1 MPVGVGLPGVTMG
14 GRLLTAANIDPAWV
28 DYPVAD
34 KLSKAL
40 KRPVSIVNDAD
51 AAGIAEM
58 RFGVGAGKRGVVI
71 FLTLGTGV
79 GSGVFVDG
87 TLVPNTEFG
96 QMEIRGRPAER
107 RSASAARVRR
117 GLSWKAW
124 AMDLDEHLQRIEDL
138 MWPTLFILGG
148 GVSKNADRFIPRL
161 TTRTPVVA
169 GHAAQRR
176 GHHRRGDRGGGRAA
190 RTPRAPGTTCRR
202 RSDGRRWP
210 RPDGGLAARPAARSG
225 RIIGVLPRR
234 LTPESEVPT
243 MTTESKP
250 AAEAAA
256 PTVARMLIGGEAVD
270 AADGQTFDVVDP
282 ATGRTMA
289 TAPLGGREDVD
300 RAVEAARKAFD
311 DRKGWANWAAGKR
324 GRSLSKLADLIK
336 KNSEELAQLESHNVG
351 KPITGSR
358 GEVIGASLVFDYYAG
373 AANKLYG
380 QTIPVS
386 KPGLDLTLREPI
398 GVVGLIVPWNFPIL
412 MASWKVA
419 PALAAGNTAILKPAS
434 YTPLTAI
441 RLGELALEAGIP
453 PGVLNIV
460 TGPGGTAGASIAAHD
475 GIGKVAFTGETTTGQ
490 EIMRLASG
498 NVKKISLELGGK
510 SPNIVFADADLE
522 KFAKESPYS
531 VFDNAGQDC
540 CARSRILVERSA
552 HERVVE
558 LFVEATRNV
567 KVGDPADDATEVGT
581 LVSAKQRD
589 RVKDYIEIGLG
600 EGATIVVGGTEP
612 DDPALADGAYLLPT
626 VFDGVSNDMRIAKE
640 EIFGPVVSI
649 IPFDTEEE
657 ALRLANATPYGLSGS
672 IWSRDIGKALRA
684 AKALQAGVISVNSNS
699 SVHTEAPFGGYKM
712 SGIGRELGMS
722 ALDLY
727 TETKNVFI
735 DIS

>member
-1 MPVGVGLPGVTMG
+1 MTIESQSM
-14 GRLLTAANIDPAWV
+14 
-28 DYPVAD
+28 
-34 KLSKAL
+34 
-40 KRPVSIVNDAD
+40 
-51 AAGIAEM
+51 
-58 RFGVGAGKRGVVI
+58 
-71 FLTLGTGV
+71 
-79 GSGVFVDG
+79 
-87 TLVPNTEFG
+87 
-96 QMEIRGRPAER
+96 
-107 RSASAARVRR
+107 SAS
-117 GLSWKAW
+117 
-124 AMDLDEHLQRIEDL
+124 D
-138 MWPTLFILGG
+138 
-148 GVSKNADRFIPRL
+148 
-161 TTRTPVVA
+161 
-169 GHAAQRR
+169 
-176 GHHRRGDRGGGRAA
+176 
-190 RTPRAPGTTCRR
+190 
-202 RSDGRRWP
+202 
-210 RPDGGLAARPAARSG
+210 
-225 RIIGVLPRR
+225 
-234 LTPESEVPT
+234 
-243 MTTESKP
+243 
-250 AAEAAA
+250 A
-256 PTVARMLIGGEAVD
+256 PTTARMVIGGDQVEAL
-270 AADGQTFDVVDP
+270 DGQTFGVVNP
-282 ATGRTMA
+282 ATGATIA
-289 TAPLGGREDVD
+289 TAPLGGRADVD
-300 RAVEAARKAFD
+300 RAVEAAQAAFD
-311 DRKGWANWAAGKR
+311 DRKGWAYWAAGKR

-336 KNSEELAQLESHNVG
+336 KHSDELAWLESRNGG
-351 KPITGSR
+351 KPITGAR

-373 AANKLYG
+373 AANKLFG

-398 GVVGLIVPWNFPIL
+398 GVVGLIVPWNFPLL

-434 YTPLTAI
+434 YTPLTAL

-453 PGVLNIV
+453 AGVLNVV
-460 TGPGGTAGASIAAHD
+460 TGPGGTAGASIAAHP
-475 GIGKVAFTGETTTGQ
+475 GIGKVAFTGETATGQ

-522 KFAKESPYS
+522 KFARESPYS

-552 HERVVE
+552 HEAVVAA
-558 LFVEATRNV
+558 FAEATRKV
-567 KVGDPADDATEVGT
+567 VVGDPADEKTEVGS

-600 EGATIVVGGTEP
+600 EGATIVVGGSAPE
-612 DDPALADGAYLLPT
+612 DPALADGAYLLPT
-626 VFDGVSNDMRIAKE
+626 VFDGVDNDMRIARE

-712 SGIGRELGMS
+712 SGIGRELGMG